1 MFINN
6 SIFCVLHEFHRIVIH
21 VFIFQ
26 TVFFDSSFV
35 GISLYLN
42 NNTHVWTFRHY
53 MSKTKNML
61 YLLTNACIFS
71 FKKSKYGEYT
81 QIEQEWT
88 LINGHINNW
97 TRTLDNDLMGDTR
110 PIVKDTFAH
119 TNTSM
124 ILGSCELLGFFFIFS
139 VIVLTQKG
147 YIFRHFGIYY
157 LYLGYARIW
166 NTIKIEIIV
175 KWQTR
180 MSLEPH
186 PYPTPE
192 IFFSIRSAH
201 DATYLVL

>member
-1 MFINN
+1 M
-6 SIFCVLHEFHRIVIH
+6 H
-21 VFIFQ
+21 
-26 TVFFDSSFV
+26 FF
-35 GISLYLN
+35 
-42 NNTHVWTFRHY
+42 
-53 MSKTKNML
+53 
-61 YLLTNACIFS
+61 
-71 FKKSKYGEYT
+71 FKILKSKYGECT

-97 TRTLDNDLMGDTR
+97 TRTLDNYLMCDTR

-124 ILGSCELLGFFFIFS
+124 ILGSCELLSFFFIFS

-166 NTIKIEIIV
+166 NTMKIEIIV

-180 MSLEPH
+180 MSVERH

-192 IFFSIRSAH
+192 IFSDPIRARCNLSCSIAYRFQYSTKFKNNH
-201 DATYLVL
+201 ILTGLW

>member
-1 MFINN
+1 M
-6 SIFCVLHEFHRIVIH
+6 HA
-21 VFIFQ
+21 
-26 TVFFDSSFV
+26 FF
-35 GISLYLN
+35 
-42 NNTHVWTFRHY
+42 
-53 MSKTKNML
+53 
-61 YLLTNACIFS
+61 LL
-71 FKKSKYGEYT
+71 KKSKYGEYS

-97 TRTLDNDLMGDTR
+97 TRTLDNYLMCDTR

-124 ILGSCELLGFFFIFS
+124 ILGSCELLGFFFFIFS
-139 VIVLTQKG
+139 AIVLTQKG
-147 YIFRHFGIYY
+147 HIFRHFGIYY

-180 MSLEPH
+180 MSLEH
-186 PYPTPE
+186 IPTPPRR
-192 IFFSIRSAH
+192 FFPIRSAH

>member
-1 MFINN
+1 M
-6 SIFCVLHEFHRIVIH
+6 H
-21 VFIFQ
+21 
-26 TVFFDSSFV
+26 FF
-35 GISLYLN
+35 
-42 NNTHVWTFRHY
+42 
-53 MSKTKNML
+53 
-61 YLLTNACIFS
+61 
-71 FKKSKYGEYT
+71 FKILKSKYGECT

-97 TRTLDNDLMGDTR
+97 TRTLDNDLMCDTR

-124 ILGSCELLGFFFIFS
+124 ILGSCELLSFFFIFS
-139 VIVLTQKG
+139 VIVLTQKR
-147 YIFRHFGIYY
+147 YIYFGIYY

-192 IFFSIRSAH
+192 IFSDPIRARCNLSCSIAYRFQYSKNLRII
-201 DATYLVL
+201 TF

>member
-1 MFINN
+1 M
-6 SIFCVLHEFHRIVIH
+6 H
-21 VFIFQ
+21 
-26 TVFFDSSFV
+26 FF
-35 GISLYLN
+35 
-42 NNTHVWTFRHY
+42 
-53 MSKTKNML
+53 
-61 YLLTNACIFS
+61 
-71 FKKSKYGEYT
+71 FKILKSKYGECT

-97 TRTLDNDLMGDTR
+97 TRTLDNYLMCDTR

-124 ILGSCELLGFFFIFS
+124 ILGSCELLSFFFIFS
-139 VIVLTQKG
+139 VTVLTQKQ
-147 YIFRHFGIYY
+147 YIYFGIYY

-192 IFFSIRSAH
+192 IFSDPIRARCNLSCSIAYRFQYSTKFKNNHILTA
-201 DATYLVL
+201 LW